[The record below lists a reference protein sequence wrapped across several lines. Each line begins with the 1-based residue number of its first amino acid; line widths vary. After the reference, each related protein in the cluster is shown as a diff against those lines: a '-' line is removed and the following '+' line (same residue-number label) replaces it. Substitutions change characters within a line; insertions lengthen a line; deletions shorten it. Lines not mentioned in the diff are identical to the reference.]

1 MPLTSDLSQRRWPQ
15 LQLPLLLLL
24 LLTHVEAAISKSFL
38 PSTRRRESAPDVGA
52 SEAVLMVVLLVA
64 LLVALLMASAQMLLL
79 MASARM
85 LLLALALV
93 LLDADHTGR
102 ARTADAC

>member
-1 MPLTSDLSQRRWPQ
+1 MPWTSDLSQRRWPQ

-52 SEAVLMVVLLVA
+52 SEAVLMVVLL
-64 LLVALLMASAQMLLL
+64 MALL

-85 LLLALALV
+85 LLLAASAQMLLLALALV
-93 LLDADHTGR
+93 LIDAGHTGR
-102 ARTADAC
+102 VRTADAC